1 MLAEYLQIDNNQNQ
15 DDEEEKEDIL
25 LYLEKNARSMKP
37 SEEKL

>member
-1 MLAEYLQIDNNQNQ
+1 MLTEYNQTENNQNQ
-15 DDEEEKEDIL
+15 GDEEEKEDIL